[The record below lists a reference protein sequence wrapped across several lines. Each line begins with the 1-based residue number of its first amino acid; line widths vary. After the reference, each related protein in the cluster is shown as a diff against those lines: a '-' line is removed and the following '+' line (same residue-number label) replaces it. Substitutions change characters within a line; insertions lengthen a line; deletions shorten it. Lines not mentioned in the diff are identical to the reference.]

1 MGLSEVQ
8 RTLALLLTK
17 AELRDRL
24 RAGTESANAVAV
36 ELGLNGADLAQVQ
49 HFAMAE
55 LERSAR
61 SLHAKRWQEI
71 QKLLPLSLKAA
82 SLSMPV
88 DTVFGNNSNGSA
100 SNGNNSKDSGPGELP
115 STPGRAKNPLFPLFR
130 QFAETYVPGGSKRHA
145 NDAIAFANWVN
156 AYATSTP
163 CPPWLTDLL
172 RYEATW
178 LRLHSDTRP
187 RFLYMQRYRYPVPK
201 IATTLTQTTP
211 NIGQIGTKSTLLCW
225 LRLSPKTDIRM
236 IQLF

>member
-8 RTLALLLTK
+8 RTLALLLTN

-24 RAGTESANAVAV
+24 RAGTESANAVAK
-36 ELGLNGADLAQVQ
+36 ELGLDAADLAQVQ

-82 SLSMPV
+82 ALSLSV
-88 DTVFGNNSNGSA
+88 HAENS
-100 SNGNNSKDSGPGELP
+100 SNDPGAGDLP
-115 STPGRAKNPLFPLFR
+115 STPGKAKNPLFRLFTR
-130 QFAETYVPGGSKRHA
+130 FAETCVPGGSKRHA

-156 AYATSTP
+156 EHAKSTP
-163 CPPWLTDLL
+163 ANSETLPWLPDLL

-178 LRLHSDTRP
+178 LRLHIDTRP
-187 RFLYMQRYRYPVPK
+187 RFLHIERYRYPAPR
-201 IATTLTQTTP
+201 IATDLTQTTP
-211 NIGQIGTKSTLLCW
+211 DMGQIVTRPTLVCW
-225 LRLSPKTDIRM
+225 LRVSPTTNIRM
-236 IQLF
+236 IPLF